1 MTTTLIQDFNKVRE
15 DFATW
20 YDSKSEDTQSLID
33 EISDRTSY
41 IIDEDEYDEF
51 IEELN
56 SYGITTSDEFEDR
69 FYMEMEGTGD
79 RVTTE
84 FCEEMLDQT
93 GDLDNVPDYIVGAID
108 YSRLWNST
116 LKYDYSV
123 VEFKGNSYFFI
134 G

>member
-1 MTTTLIQDFNKVRE
+1 
-15 DFATW
+15 
-20 YDSKSEDTQSLID
+20 
-33 EISDRTSY
+33 
-41 IIDEDEYDEF
+41 
-51 IEELN
+51 
-56 SYGITTSDEFEDR
+56 
-69 FYMEMEGTGD
+69 MEMEGTGE

>member
-116 LKYDYSV
+116 LRYDYSV
-123 VEFKGNSYFFI
+123 IEFKGNSYFFI

>member
-69 FYMEMEGTGD
+69 FYMEMEGTGE